1 MTMAILEETGA
12 SLAASLLTID
22 LDAIGAN
29 YRQLT
34 ALAHPAQCA
43 AVVKA
48 DAYGLGVGPVAR
60 ALAQQGCDTFFV
72 AHLEE
77 GVELR
82 GVLPSSVI
90 YILNG
95 LLPGEDAVF
104 DAHDLRPVL
113 NDLGQIERWSHYC
126 SSLAEA
132 PLPAAVQVDTGMAR
146 LGLPLSEQATL
157 FAQPDLTSGFHLS
170 LVMSHL
176 ACADTPEHPL
186 NRAQQCEFST
196 AIKHFP
202 NTPASLAAS
211 SGIFLGP
218 DWRFDMVRPGVCLYG
233 VKPNDL
239 TPNPMSQVIRLQGK
253 ILQIHDVD
261 TPRTVGYG
269 ATHCIGKPTR
279 IATIA
284 AGYADG
290 FLRFLSNRGAVH
302 VGEIALPII
311 GRVSM
316 DLITVDISNLDGALP
331 PLRAGDFVDLIG
343 PHRDVDAIAADAGT
357 IGYEILT
364 SLGNRYRRRYIGDPA
379 LNSTAGAPA

>member
-1 MTMAILEETGA
+1 MIMAILEETGA

-22 LDAIGAN
+22 LDAIGDN
-29 YRQLT
+29 YRLLAT
-34 ALAHPAQCA
+34 LAHPAQCA

-48 DAYGLGVGPVAR
+48 DAYGLGAKLVAQT
-60 ALAQQGCDTFFV
+60 LAQQGCDTFFA

-82 GVLPSSVI
+82 SVLPSSNI
-90 YILNG
+90 YVLNG
-95 LLPGEDAVF
+95 LLPGEEEVF
-104 DAHDLRPVL
+104 NEHHLRPIL
-113 NDLGQIERWSHYC
+113 NDLGQIERWSQYC
-126 SSLAEA
+126 SSIADT
-132 PLPAAVQVDTGMAR
+132 PLPAAVQMDTGRAR
-146 LGLPLSEQATL
+146 LGLPLSEKATL
-157 FAQPDLTSGFHLS
+157 IAQPELMSGFELA

-176 ACADTPEHPL
+176 ACADTPEHPM
-186 NRAQQCEFST
+186 NQAQQFEFST

-202 NTPASLAAS
+202 NTQASLAAS

-218 DWRFDMVRPGVCLYG
+218 DWRFDMVRPGAGLYG

-239 TPNPMSQVIRLQGK
+239 SPNPMSQVINLQGK
-253 ILQIHDVD
+253 ILQVQNVD

-269 ATHCIGKPTR
+269 ATHSIGKSTR

-284 AGYADG
+284 VGYADG
-290 FLRFLSNRGAVH
+290 FLRFLSNLGTAH

-316 DLITVDISNLDGALP
+316 DLITVDISKLDGATTA
-331 PLRAGDFVDLIG
+331 LRPGDFVDLIG
-343 PHRDVDAIAADAGT
+343 PHQDVDTIAADAGT

-364 SLGNRYRRRYIGDPA
+364 SLGNRYQRRYIGGPTVKTTTGTPA
-379 LNSTAGAPA
+379 